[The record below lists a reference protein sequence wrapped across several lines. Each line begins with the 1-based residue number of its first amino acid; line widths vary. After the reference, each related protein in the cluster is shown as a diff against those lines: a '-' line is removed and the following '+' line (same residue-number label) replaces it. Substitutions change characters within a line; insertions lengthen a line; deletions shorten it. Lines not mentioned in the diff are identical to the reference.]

1 MYNKNIKAS
10 ELKITIIDFDGISI
24 IVYVSR
30 AKREIWL
37 SRKEIAKLYNKGF
50 ATITRY
56 INTNSPTIDI
66 INNSK
71 YVCKNE
77 NDSFSNEN
85 ELNYISGRK
94 QLIYNQV
101 ILYFLDEKIG
111 VKSGKRLFEKC
122 FEKYVENTQIS
133 QYKIVRYNQGKFE
146 IDVRVSPNEETI
158 WMTQEQIALLFDT
171 SQPNIS
177 MHINNILNDEELDVS
192 VYKDFLYTASDGKTY
207 SVTLFNLDM
216 ILSIGYRVK
225 SSKAIEFRKWATK
238 ILKEYMI
245 NGYAIDED
253 RISKVEF
260 EQALMSNRIYE
271 IENRLNEID
280 EKHILFY
287 KDRSIDAYAFLL
299 SKVDSARKN
308 IIYIDPYADSFT
320 LRVLSNKERNIPAI
334 VVGSS
339 NSKISE
345 EQLEI
350 FKRENGELS
359 FIKNN
364 NNHDRYL
371 IIDEKVCFEIG
382 SSLNSLGYYDIHVT
396 KNLDIDFIKKLIS
409 EYVTK

>member
-1 MYNKNIKAS
+1 
-10 ELKITIIDFDGISI
+10 
-24 IVYVSR
+24 
-30 AKREIWL
+30 
-37 SRKEIAKLYNKGF
+37 
-50 ATITRY
+50 
-56 INTNSPTIDI
+56 
-66 INNSK
+66 
-71 YVCKNE
+71 
-77 NDSFSNEN
+77 
-85 ELNYISGRK
+85 
-94 QLIYNQV
+94 
-101 ILYFLDEKIG
+101 
-111 VKSGKRLFEKC
+111 
-122 FEKYVENTQIS
+122 
-133 QYKIVRYNQGKFE
+133 
-146 IDVRVSPNEETI
+146 
-158 WMTQEQIALLFDT
+158 
-171 SQPNIS
+171 
-177 MHINNILNDEELDVS
+177 
-192 VYKDFLYTASDGKTY
+192 
-207 SVTLFNLDM
+207 M